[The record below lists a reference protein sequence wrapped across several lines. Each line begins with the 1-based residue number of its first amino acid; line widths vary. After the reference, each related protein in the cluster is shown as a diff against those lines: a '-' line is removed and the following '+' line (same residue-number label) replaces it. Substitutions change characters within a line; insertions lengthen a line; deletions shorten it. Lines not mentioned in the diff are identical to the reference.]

1 MKKFDIVKKE
11 FLDFLEFDKGYSER
25 TIENYDRDISKFEVY
40 ITEFSINY
48 KKLSKENIFDFH
60 SDLSA
65 TIGPRS
71 FSRILSSLRTFYKYL
86 FSQNLINDIVL
97 NSIQTYP
104 SPKFKKSI
112 PSFLSQEKIHDVLN
126 KIDESKKDNFLKIRD
141 KAIIMLF
148 FTSGLR
154 LEEMTSLNLKDID
167 LDNNS
172 VKVLGKGGKE
182 RFSNFDDFTK
192 KLIVKYLE
200 KIGKY
205 PLSKS
210 IIDNNLFVDKDNK
223 SLTRNNI
230 QYIVTSNLKGLSL
243 SAFGPHTL
251 RHSFATHLLNKEL
264 ALAQFSHC
272 LDIQNYHQHKFIH
285 MLVLRNFKIPLIK
298 LTQEVRND

>member
-1 MKKFDIVKKE
+1 MKFDKVKKE
-11 FLDFLEFDKGYSER
+11 FLDFLEFDKGYSDR
-25 TIENYDRDISKFEVY
+25 TIENYDRDITKFEIY
-40 ITEFSINY
+40 ITEYSINY

-60 SDLSA
+60 SDLSS

-86 FSQNLINDIVL
+86 FSQNLITDMVL
-97 NSIQTYP
+97 NTVKSYP

-112 PSFLSQEKIHDVLN
+112 PSFLPEEKIYDVLN
-126 KIDESKKDNFLKIRD
+126 KIDKSKKDHFIKIRD

-154 LEEMTSLNLKDID
+154 LDEMTSLILGDID
-167 LDNNS
+167 FDNNS
-172 VKVLGKGGKE
+172 IKVLGKGGKE
-182 RFSNFDDFTK
+182 RFSNFDDITK
-192 KLIVKYLE
+192 KLIVDYL
-200 KIGKY
+200 KIIGKY

-210 IIDNNLFVDKDNK
+210 NINNNLFVNKDNK

-251 RHSFATHLLNKEL
+251 RHSFATHLINKGVGISAIQSL
-264 ALAQFSHC
+264 LGHSNLSSTQIYSHVS
-272 LDIQNYHQHKFIH
+272 LE
-285 MLVLRNFKIPLIK
+285 K
-298 LTQEVRND
+298 LQDTIDKAHPRGKK